1 MTTEKIQ
8 REILMDKLLVIIIN
22 SGSERSS
29 PLIEQLRT
37 REDLEI
43 HSIAANMLKTEED
56 LQLAGVQYSDS
67 EALKYMGRSL
77 SFPEIGCASSHNYAR
92 SLLALSAIGGVILE
106 DDARI
111 CDLADFV
118 TLSRVFLSSQQN
130 NPAVLNLSNSL
141 PLTDTCSG
149 PQENDLFLARRISP
163 TPLAVGY
170 AITSLGA
177 GKLLSNNNPI
187 QYVSDWPAHGVLF
200 FSAGHGLVHH
210 GDSQT
215 QSTIDPAQASKRNVR
230 SYKRALSILFGIHF
244 FRHMIKFGIDF
255 SYFQKVWWMTFS
267 HKVSFLRG
275 FRHYVKR

>member
-1 MTTEKIQ
+1 
-8 REILMDKLLVIIIN
+8 MDKILVIVIN
-22 SGSERSS
+22 SGTERSS
-29 PLIEQLRT
+29 PLIKQLSS
-37 REDLEI
+37 REELEI
-43 HSIAANMLKTEED
+43 HSIAAHMLRTEAD
-56 LQLAGVQYSDS
+56 LQLAGIQYSDL
-67 EALKYMGRSL
+67 EAVKYMGRSL

-92 SLLALSAIGGVILE
+92 SLLASSANGGVILE

-111 CDLADFV
+111 CDLDYFV
-118 TLSRVFLSSQQN
+118 TLSSVFLSSQEN
-130 NPAVLNLSNSL
+130 SPAVLNLSNSL
-141 PLTDTCSG
+141 PLIDTCSG
-149 PQENDLFLARRISP
+149 PQENDLYLARRFSP

-170 AITSLGA
+170 VITSLGA

-187 QYVSDWPAHGVLF
+187 QYVSDWPAKGVSF

-230 SYKRALSILFGIHF
+230 SYKRSLFILLGIDFLH
-244 FRHMIKFGIDF
+244 HVVKFGIDF

-275 FRHYVKR
+275 FRHYVNR